1 MQIFKAV
8 IVLKHLSKVSIPTS
22 KITNITRKRVPTI
35 IKITQ
40 NLVKKQ
46 SEFQISVK
54 KPNRK
59 TMPTSS
65 SNKLPQSESSFSF
78 DNNISDLSGKPS
90 PDISPGL
97 KFKFDLIRK
106 IENNN
111 NKLLMT
117 PKVSL
122 MKKSEVF
129 EGLENLNLGNLS
141 TKKNFSC
148 QSSPFCASDSND
160 KRIHK
165 NFSVFNKINYFD
177 EDLVKSTRSLTN
189 YSMNNKKEEI
199 NYKMTKS
206 EKKEKLPL
214 INLKM
219 EEVIKNKPKSNSCS
233 TRNEEKLPM
242 IHKSS
247 RFAEKK

>member
-1 MQIFKAV
+1 M
-8 IVLKHLSKVSIPTS
+8 IVLKHLSKVSTPVS
-22 KITNITRKRVPTI
+22 NITRKRVPTI
-35 IKITQ
+35 IKISP
-40 NLVKKQ
+40 NLVKKPD
-46 SEFQISVK
+46 FQISVK

-65 SNKLPQSESSFSF
+65 SHKLPQSESSFSF
-78 DNNISDLSGKPS
+78 DNYISDLSGRPS

-97 KFKFDLIRK
+97 KFKFELTK
-106 IENNN
+106 KKENNN
-111 NKLLMT
+111 NKMLMT

-129 EGLENLNLGNLS
+129 DGLENLNFGNLS

-148 QSSPFCASDSND
+148 QSSIFCESDSKD

-165 NFSVFNKINYFD
+165 NFSVLNKMNYFD
-177 EDLVKSTRSLTN
+177 EDLLKSTRSLTN
-189 YSMNNKKEEI
+189 YSMNNNKKEEI
-199 NYKMTKS
+199 NSKMTKS
-206 EKKEKLPL
+206 EEKHEKLPL
-214 INLKM
+214 IHLKI
-219 EEVIKNKPKSNSCS
+219 EEVINNKPKSTSCF

-247 RFAEKK
+247 RFKAEKK